1 MEILLIPHKCEKLD
15 KGNFDSVLQIPK
27 ELNLIKHS
35 SHKKGGNMES
45 KVITITDNITQ
56 IKYIKVVDK
65 LYQVTDISFADMT
78 IRAVETTTAALVP
91 QNEVFGLD
99 DLKEF
104 KIKLI
109 NNGGMADI
117 VDFSVRKKTNAKY
130 SMI

>member
-1 MEILLIPHKCEKLD
+1 MII
-15 KGNFDSVLQIPK
+15 
-27 ELNLIKHS
+27 
-35 SHKKGGNMES
+35 
-45 KVITITDNITQ
+45 ITDNITQ

-117 VDFSVRKKTNAKY
+117 VDFRVRKKNKRK
-130 SMI
+130 I

>member
-1 MEILLIPHKCEKLD
+1 MII
-15 KGNFDSVLQIPK
+15 
-27 ELNLIKHS
+27 
-35 SHKKGGNMES
+35 
-45 KVITITDNITQ
+45 ITDNITQ

-78 IRAVETTTAALVP
+78 ICAVETTIVALVP

-117 VDFSVRKKTNAKY
+117 VDFGVWKKNKHK
-130 SMI
+130 I

>member
-1 MEILLIPHKCEKLD
+1 MII
-15 KGNFDSVLQIPK
+15 
-27 ELNLIKHS
+27 
-35 SHKKGGNMES
+35 
-45 KVITITDNITQ
+45 ITDNITQ

-99 DLKEF
+99 DLREF
-104 KIKLI
+104 KIRLV

-117 VDFSVRKKTNAKY
+117 VDFCKFIKSV
-130 SMI
+130 